1 MLRTLHGRA
10 YVAPVSRDN
19 GPGQAVMWG
28 TTQLFLEKLGIA
40 SLKDLPAIAS
50 FVPDASLVEALEKTL
65 LIDAD
70 AISEPSEG
78 A

>member
-1 MLRTLHGRA
+1 ML
-10 YVAPVSRDN
+10 
-19 GPGQAVMWG
+19 WG

-65 LIDAD
+65 LFDANI
-70 AISEPSEG
+70 ISEPSEG